1 LVISFGQ
8 TLIHYKVAHHPIGG
22 KLFRNHI
29 NFHHTHYA
37 DDHLVSRTY
46 LGDEGNITPYFFIP
60 VFLVGGCAYFLLPL
74 NLFVVIVIASAA
86 SFYAYVFFDKEYHIE
101 GSWLQRFAWF
111 RHQQKLHFVHHH
123 HANSNFGVIHFFWDR
138 ILGTYRKPAA
148 GFTHTNRGFRIGVER
163 AARSATVIGDW
174 DSSFGRFSITS
185 RRPGSARVNDW
196 LMHCIAWSALDY
208 RSEVA
213 MLPDQR
219 TPDDDVCPVG
229 DDLFAELYR
238 ASKLGLPALVAT
250 VSPDIRAMLAL
261 FCYHRSHLYEMGL
274 AIAASCDED
283 DLVESGGR
291 VGAALF
297 ARSREAPNA
306 EPVASY
312 YTARRKI
319 TLATGFFREMPGMD
333 MDREPDEEVGEAVPV
348 VYSS

>member
-1 LVISFGQ
+1 
-8 TLIHYKVAHHPIGG
+8 
-22 KLFRNHI
+22 
-29 NFHHTHYA
+29 
-37 DDHLVSRTY
+37 
-46 LGDEGNITPYFFIP
+46 
-60 VFLVGGCAYFLLPL
+60 
-74 NLFVVIVIASAA
+74 
-86 SFYAYVFFDKEYHIE
+86 
-101 GSWLQRFAWF
+101 
-111 RHQQKLHFVHHH
+111 
-123 HANSNFGVIHFFWDR
+123 
-138 ILGTYRKPAA
+138 
-148 GFTHTNRGFRIGVER
+148 
-163 AARSATVIGDW
+163 
-174 DSSFGRFSITS
+174 
-185 RRPGSARVNDW
+185 
-196 LMHCIAWSALDY
+196 MHCIAWSALDY

-219 TPDDDVCPVG
+219 TPDDDVCPVC
-229 DDLFAELYR
+229 DDLFAEVYR

-333 MDREPDEEVGEAVPV
+333 REPDEEVGEAVPV